1 MTERGS
7 ASILAVAVSTLVL
20 LLGLSVVTAGGLVS
34 AAFGAQTAAE
44 AAALAAV
51 SPAVTD
57 PITAARN
64 VAALNSASLV
74 TCRCPRPGS
83 PPPWIAHVRV
93 EKVVA
98 IPFFGALIVP
108 AVASAEFMPDGW

>member
-20 LLGLSVVTAGGLVS
+20 LLGLSVVAAGGLVS
-34 AAFGAQTAAE
+34 AAFSAQTAAE

-57 PITAARN
+57 PIAAARN

-74 TCRCPRPGS
+74 SCRCPRPGS
-83 PPPWIAHVRV
+83 PPPWVAHVRV

-98 IPFFGALIVP
+98 VPFFGDLIVQ
-108 AVASAEFMPDGW
+108 ATASAEFMPDGW

>member
-1 MTERGS
+1 MSERGS

-34 AAFGAQTAAE
+34 AAFGVRTAAE

-51 SPAVTD
+51 SPVVTD
-57 PITAARN
+57 PIAAARK
-64 VAALNSASLV
+64 VAALNNASLV
-74 TCRCPRPGS
+74 MCRCPRPGS

-93 EKVVA
+93 EKVLAV
-98 IPFFGALIVP
+98 PFFGDLILP
-108 AVASAEFMPDGW
+108 AAASAEFVPDGW